1 VPLVGDD
8 AGHPFVNIDRALK
21 AGLTFRP
28 ISETVRG
35 TLDWWDTVSQE
46 RKDKD
51 MRAGISADRETELL
65 AKWHE
70 ENR

>member
-1 VPLVGDD
+1 
-8 AGHPFVNIDRALK
+8 
-21 AGLTFRP
+21 
-28 ISETVRG
+28 VRG